1 MRKTKGE
8 KPVLLRADWKS
19 DENDIDGELKER
31 FETLCNKKL
40 DAEVIKGEDHILKG
54 GCRSW
59 HLGDEIGDN
68 ERAALCAMGF
78 KTDIDVYILD
88 GGGMVDDIDSFWNAQ
103 DFDRTIWPAGSN
115 GRKWEELWSIA
126 LSKIL
131 KSCSDIDKLTECGR
145 HLKESI
151 RLREEKVRKY
161 SHGKGVTGGGEKMSE
176 KDRSH
181 DSMLF
186 HVGNAFILTARRLY
200 YTYSDIALKTVGLG
214 KKNCTMYKVWSTLLP
229 NKVKDFN
236 DKNRLEKCR
245 AHLEKALEWR
255 NGEYE
260 QKEKIK
266 PEDKKKKEDHE
277 KRIVELR
284 LMIEVIKD
292 TALPSIHQR
301 LIELNN
307 LAP

>member
-1 MRKTKGE
+1 ME
-8 KPVLLRADWKS
+8 SILLR
-19 DENDIDGELKER
+19 E
-31 FETLCNKKL
+31 
-40 DAEVIKGEDHILKG
+40 IK
-54 GCRSW
+54 
-59 HLGDEIGDN
+59 
-68 ERAALCAMGF
+68 M
-78 KTDIDVYILD
+78 
-88 GGGMVDDIDSFWNAQ
+88 
-103 DFDRTIWPAGSN
+103 
-115 GRKWEELWSIA
+115 
-126 LSKIL
+126 
-131 KSCSDIDKLTECGR
+131 
-145 HLKESI
+145 
-151 RLREEKVRKY
+151 REY
-161 SHGKGVTGGGEKMSE
+161 SHGGRVSEGGKKVSE

-181 DSMLF
+181 DNMLF